1 MKGLQVLTA
10 IAGVA
15 FAGLGAAMAVTN
27 PSQDAYEEYALGRL
41 TVYIKDNVCTQAP
54 KAFDNFLQRQC
65 TSLVDTGRPE
75 LRRMISENT
84 HRHNFIFFSVYQT
97 DLSINSFLPA
107 YHVETVGAFQH
118 LYMYRAQKE

>member
-15 FAGLGAAMAVTN
+15 LAGLGAAMAVSN
-27 PSQDAYEEYALGRL
+27 PRQDAYEEYALGRL
-41 TVYIKDNVCTQAP
+41 TIYLKGNVCPQAP

-75 LRRMISENT
+75 IQHLISENT
-84 HRHNFIFFSVYQT
+84 QRQNFIFFSVYQT
-97 DLSINSFLPA
+97 DLSLGSFLPA
-107 YHVETVGAFQH
+107 YHFETVGAFQH
-118 LYMYRAQKE
+118 FYTYRSQKQ